1 MHLLGHF
8 KISLKKNHG
17 YFENLLGHIITIQ
30 EYVPGESLV
39 LTAHEACVAS
49 RVPLFNPS

>member
-17 YFENLLGHIITIQ
+17 YFENLLGRITIQ
-30 EYVPGESLV
+30 EYVPGETLV
-39 LTAHEACVAS
+39 LTAHEARVTS
-49 RVPLFNPS
+49 RVALFNPS